1 MEYRVYRRWQ
11 DLPEA
16 VEADVMRL
24 LEEAF
29 PEEERRE
36 AAEMRRLL
44 GSSRLELLTVQ
55 EGGSAQ
61 GFLMLWNLQDMVF
74 LENFA
79 VAPPLRGKGMGAE
92 ILEYVWEHWGKPML
106 LEVEPP
112 EGELQRRRIG
122 FYERNGF
129 YLNRYPYRM
138 PCLRGNGPSL
148 PLLLMSR
155 PAPLTAGHARQ
166 AARRLYREVYAGKPA
181 PELP

>member
-92 ILEYVWEHWGKPML
+92 ILEYVWEHWG
-106 LEVEPP
+106 
-112 EGELQRRRIG
+112 
-122 FYERNGF
+122 
-129 YLNRYPYRM
+129 
-138 PCLRGNGPSL
+138 
-148 PLLLMSR
+148 
-155 PAPLTAGHARQ
+155 
-166 AARRLYREVYAGKPA
+166 
-181 PELP
+181 